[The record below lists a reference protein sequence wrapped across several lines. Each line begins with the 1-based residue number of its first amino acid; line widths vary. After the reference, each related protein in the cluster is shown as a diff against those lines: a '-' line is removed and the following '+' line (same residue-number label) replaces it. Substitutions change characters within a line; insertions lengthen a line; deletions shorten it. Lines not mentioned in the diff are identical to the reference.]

1 MDYGVDFL
9 VLKKK
14 INQHNSRELWPSS
27 ICDEIVWFYFEGVMM
42 HVENTMKDTSGII
55 QSLLKFFSIFNISI
69 WYDK

>member
-1 MDYGVDFL
+1 
-9 VLKKK
+9 
-14 INQHNSRELWPSS
+14 
-27 ICDEIVWFYFEGVMM
+27 MM